1 MRSISFALGF
11 LFLLS
16 FHTKAQKNSWNNLF
30 DGKTLNGWRQMG
42 GKAKYEIEKGSI
54 AGITVP
60 STPNSFLV
68 TEKEYEDFVLE
79 LDVLIPDTTTNSG
92 IQFRSHFNPEA
103 NNGQGRVY
111 GFQYELDGSSRA
123 WTGGIYDE
131 GRRGWLYP
139 LDLNSAAKKA
149 YKRGVFNH
157 VKIECRSNT
166 IKTWVNGIPA
176 SYLVDTA
183 DTKGFIALQVHSIG
197 NDEKKAGKKIYWKNI
212 RITENF
218 KDSPFPQ
225 NVYVLNFTP
234 NTLTESEK
242 QNGWKLLFNGVN
254 AEGWKGAYK
263 PGFPEKGW
271 KIENGVITVLSSQG
285 QESNNGGDIV
295 TVDQFSAFDLS
306 FDFKLTTGAN
316 SGVKYFVTLS
326 ENNTGSAIGLEYQVL
341 DDKVHPD
348 AKKGVN
354 GNRTLA
360 SLYDLITAKKPGNA
374 LHAIGEW
381 NKGRIIVYPDNHVE
395 HYLNGQKVLEYVRGS
410 EAFRA
415 LVAVSKYQKWPNFGE
430 AKQGHLLLQ
439 DHGDEVSFRSIKIKV
454 LQ

>member
-1 MRSISFALGF
+1 MSFALGF

-16 FHTKAQKNSWNNLF
+16 FHAKAQKKSWNNLF
-30 DGKTLNGWRQMG
+30 DGKTLNGWKQMG
-42 GKAKYEIEKGSI
+42 GKAKYEIEKGAI

-68 TEKEYEDFVLE
+68 TEKEYENFVLE

-139 LDLNSAAKKA
+139 LDLNPVAKKA

-157 VKIECRSNT
+157 VKIECRDNT

-212 RITENF
+212 RITEHF
-218 KDSPFPQ
+218 KDSPFPAG
-225 NVYVLNFTP
+225 VYVLNYSP

-254 AEGWKGAYK
+254 ADGWKGAYK

-271 KIENGVITVLSSQG
+271 KIENGIITVLSSQG
-285 QESNNGGDIV
+285 QESTNGGDIV

-348 AKKGVN
+348 AKKGVD

-360 SLYDLITAKKPGNA
+360 SLYDLMTAKKPGNA

-381 NKGRIIVYPDNHVE
+381 NKGRIIVYPDNRVE
-395 HYLNGQKVLEYVRGS
+395 HYLNGQKVLEYARGS
-410 EAFRA
+410 EAYRA

-439 DHGDEVSFRSIKIKV
+439 DHGDEVSFRSIKIKE
-454 LQ
+454 LK